1 MTALM
6 VWLTCTQV
14 SLMDRVMM
22 SGVHMTDQFQTLF
35 ICACLRLAVLQE
47 SAQLPTG
54 LAISAFTEFPGA
66 FSGCSYA

>member
-1 MTALM
+1 MREARPVTAVM
-6 VWLTCTQV
+6 VWLMQV
-14 SLMDRVMM
+14 SLMDRVMV

-35 ICACLRLAVLQE
+35 ICGCLRLAALQE

-66 FSGCSYA
+66 